1 MCLEN
6 RFLSL
11 IKILLVET
19 TQTWLDSNS
28 NDWNNWFCLSE
39 DEVWDKWEH
48 QCRSQSFYS
57 PVKSRNLSD
66 NSRNLS
72 DNHSR
77 NLDSNSLSTNS
88 SNLSTEFHNHDTK
101 LHYQY
106 TKVHYS
112 NTKVHYSNTKVHY
125 QYKKVHYSNTKLHHS
140 ITKSPNLSFTDWEPV
155 YPWYQLFSNPWSTQ
169 QIWEVTSLF
178 MGGDTHQWICTLKPT
193 FFSLKKHGFWDNSL

>member
-1 MCLEN
+1 MF
-6 RFLSL
+6 RIPFFKPY
-11 IKILLVET
+11 KIWLVET
-19 TQTWLDSNS
+19 TQKHLFQF
-28 NDWNNWFCLSE
+28 NDWNKCFCLSE

-57 PVKSRNLSD
+57 PVKSRNLFD

-88 SNLSTEFHNHDTK
+88 SNLSTEFHN
-101 LHYQY
+101 QY
-106 TKVHYS
+106 TKVHYQ
-112 NTKVHYSNTKVHY
+112 YTKVHY

-140 ITKSPNLSFTDWEPV
+140 ITKSPNLSSTDWEPV
-155 YPWYQLFSNPWSTQ
+155 YPWYQLFSNPWSTP

-178 MGGDTHQWICTLKPT
+178 MGGDTQWICTLKPT
-193 FFSLKKHGFWDNSL
+193 FFFLKKHGFLG